1 MKSIDNTRFLSND
14 KSIIRLPRQY
24 TERILKHPKNKG
36 IEGTR
41 FEIYTFFT
49 PLETRK
55 HKRKTRPIEEAGDL
69 KVSCFYNNNM
79 KIFTC
84 YFVEKSIYYFQQR
97 RCI

>member
-1 MKSIDNTRFLSND
+1 MS
-14 KSIIRLPRQY
+14 RQY
-24 TERILKHPKNKG
+24 TERILKRPKNKG
-36 IEGTR
+36 IEDIR
-41 FEIYTFFT
+41 LEIYTFFT
-49 PLETRK
+49 PLETHK
-55 HKRKTRPIEEAGDL
+55 PKRKTIPIEEAGDL

>member
-1 MKSIDNTRFLSND
+1 MKSIDNTRFLSDD
-14 KSIIRLPRQY
+14 KSIICMSRQY
-24 TERILKHPKNKG
+24 TEKILRRLKNKG
-36 IEGTR
+36 IEGAR
-41 FEIYTFFT
+41 YEIYTFFT

-55 HKRKTRPIEEAGDL
+55 PKRKTIPIDEAGDL